1 VNIAH
6 GTVRIA
12 CIIILCAVK
21 RPAGQEGSH
30 HDRAA
35 RFNGDPARSQ
45 NSHPPLFASNPMK
58 LLFDFFPIL
67 LFFVAYKVFNI
78 YVATAVAIAA
88 SFVQVGFSWWK
99 TRKVEPMHL
108 VTLVIIVVFGGLTL
122 YLQDE
127 QFIKWKPTVINWLF
141 GFVFLASQWLGDKPM
156 IERMMGSN
164 ANLVLPEEVW
174 RNLNLSWTLFFF
186 VLGGANFFVMTSF
199 DTATWV
205 NFKLFGMLGLT
216 FLFVILQSVY
226 LARHLPETETKK
238 E

>member
-1 VNIAH
+1 
-6 GTVRIA
+6 
-12 CIIILCAVK
+12 
-21 RPAGQEGSH
+21 
-30 HDRAA
+30 
-35 RFNGDPARSQ
+35 
-45 NSHPPLFASNPMK
+45 MK

-67 LFFVAYKVFNI
+67 LFFIAYKLFDI

-88 SFVQVGFSWWK
+88 SFIQVGFSWWK
-99 TRKVEPMHL
+99 TRKIEPMHL

-141 GFVFLASQWLGDKPM
+141 GLVFLASQWLGEKPM
-156 IERMMGSN
+156 IERMMSSS
-164 ANLVLPEEVW
+164 ANITLPKTVW
-174 RNLNLSWTLFFF
+174 RTLNLSWTLFFF
-186 VLGGANFFVMTSF
+186 ILGGVNWFVMTTY

-216 FLFVILQSVY
+216 LLFVVLQSFY
-226 LARHLPETETKK
+226 LSRHLVEPETRK